1 VGFIFA
7 SQWLA
12 KVYGPGEAWKP
23 GMNAQKS
30 LNEKPVHELLALI
43 EKGEI
48 HPRDVISDVYRAIAQ
63 REDQIKAYISLAPQE
78 HLLQGCERLRDRPL
92 HGLPIAVKD
101 NISTVDLKTTCA
113 SKFLENFQPIFDATV
128 IQKLKDAGAQILG
141 KTNLDEF
148 AMGSS
153 TENSAFFPTRNPHDL
168 ERVPGGSSGGSAAAV
183 AAHEALWAL
192 GSDTGGSIR
201 QPASFCGIVGLKPT
215 YGLVSRYGLVAFASS
230 LDQIGPMTQ
239 DVRDCALLLN
249 FIAGRDPQDSTSVA
263 RPCADYTQELGQ
275 EITGFRVGVP
285 HEYLADLSGPAR
297 ACVESWVRTF
307 RELGAEIVELSLPHT
322 EYAIPTYYLISSSEA
337 SANLARFDGV
347 RYSRRASDRSV
358 EAMFA
363 ESRSAG
369 FGPEV
374 KRRVMIGTYA
384 LSAGYYEAWYGKA
397 QRVRALIRQDFES
410 AFQRVDIILSPTSP
424 TPAFPLGER
433 LKDPLAMYL
442 SDIFT
447 VPASLAG
454 IPAIS
459 IPAGTVEG
467 LPFGMQL
474 IANKFEEAKLLR
486 AAYAFEQATR
496 GAA

>member
-1 VGFIFA
+1 
-7 SQWLA
+7 
-12 KVYGPGEAWKP
+12 
-23 GMNAQKS
+23 MN
-30 LNEKPVHELLALI
+30 LNERPLHELLALI
-43 EKGEI
+43 EQGEI
-48 HPRDVISDVYRAIAQ
+48 HPRDVIRDLYRAIAEKEPHI
-63 REDQIKAYISLAPQE
+63 RAYISLAPQE
-78 HLLQGCERLRDRPL
+78 RLLQECEHLHEKPLR
-92 HGLPIAVKD
+92 GLPIAVKD
-101 NISTVDLKTTCA
+101 NIVTKDLKTTCA
-113 SKFLENFQPIFDATV
+113 SRFLENFQPIFEATV
-128 IQKLKDAGAQILG
+128 IKRLKDAGATILG

-183 AAHEALWAL
+183 AAHEAICAL

-230 LDQIGPMTQ
+230 LDQIGPMTK
-239 DVRDCALLLN
+239 DVRDCAILLN
-249 FIAGRDPQDSTSVA
+249 YIAGHDPLDSTSAA
-263 RPCADYTQELGQ
+263 RPSEDYTQELGQ
-275 EITGFRVGVP
+275 EIQGFRVGVP
-285 HEYLADLSGPAR
+285 KEYIRDLSGQAKAR
-297 ACVESWVRTF
+297 VESWIDSF

-347 RYSRRASDRSV
+347 RYTKRASDNSV
-358 EAMFA
+358 EAMFS
-363 ESRSAG
+363 ESRDWG

-374 KRRVMIGTYA
+374 KRRIMIGTYA
-384 LSAGYYEAWYGKA
+384 LSAGYYEAWYEKA
-397 QRVRALIRQDFES
+397 QRVRALIRQDFEN
-410 AFQRVDIILSPTSP
+410 AFQSVDIILSPTSP
-424 TPAFPLGER
+424 TPAFKLGER

-459 IPAGTVEG
+459 VPGGTVNG
-467 LPFGMQL
+467 LPFGIQL
-474 IANKFEEAKLLR
+474 IADKFQEKKLLR
-486 AAYAFEQATR
+486 VAHALERTLSCYSP
-496 GAA
+496 

>member
-1 VGFIFA
+1 MRTHSAF
-7 SQWLA
+7 
-12 KVYGPGEAWKP
+12 
-23 GMNAQKS
+23 MR
-30 LNEKPVHELLALI
+30 LNEKTLHELLALL
-43 EKGEI
+43 ETGEI
-48 HPRDVISDVYRAIAQ
+48 HPREVIADLYSAIA
-63 REDQIKAYISLAPQE
+63 EKESQIRAYLALAPQE
-78 HLLQGCERLRDRPL
+78 RLLQECEQLKEKPLR
-92 HGLPIAVKD
+92 GLPIAVKD
-101 NISTVDLKTTCA
+101 NISTRDFKTTCA
-113 SKFLENFQPIFDATV
+113 SRFLENFQPVFDATV
-128 IQKLKDAGAQILG
+128 VQRLKAAGATILG

-153 TENSAFFPTRNPHDL
+153 SENSAFYPTRNPHDL

-183 AAHEALWAL
+183 AAHEAICAL

-230 LDQIGPMTQ
+230 LDQIGPMTK

-249 FIAGRDPQDSTSVA
+249 YIAGRDPHDSTSVE

-275 EITGFRVGVP
+275 EITGLRVGLP
-285 HEYLADLSGPAR
+285 KEYMSDLSGQAK
-297 ACVESWVRTF
+297 ACVESWVKSF
-307 RELGAEIVELSLPHT
+307 DELGAEIVELSLPHT
-322 EYAIPTYYLISSSEA
+322 KYAIPAYYLISSSEA

-347 RYSRRASDRSV
+347 RYTKRASDASV
-358 EAMFA
+358 EAMFS
-363 ESRSAG
+363 ESRSQG

-374 KRRVMIGTYA
+374 KRRIMIGTYA

-397 QRVRALIRQDFES
+397 QRVRALIRQDFEG
-410 AFQRVDIILSPTSP
+410 AFKNIDLILSPTSP
-424 TPAFPLGER
+424 TPAFKMGER
-433 LKDPLAMYL
+433 VSDPLAMYL

-454 IPAIS
+454 LPAIS
-459 IPAGTVEG
+459 LPGGTVDV

-474 IANKFEEAKLLR
+474 IADKFQEAKLLR

-496 GAA
+496 M

>member
-1 VGFIFA
+1 
-7 SQWLA
+7 
-12 KVYGPGEAWKP
+12 
-23 GMNAQKS
+23 MN
-30 LNEKPVHELLALI
+30 LNERPLHELLALI
-43 EKGEI
+43 EQGEI
-48 HPRDVISDVYRAIAQ
+48 HARDVIRDLYRAIA
-63 REDQIKAYISLAPQE
+63 EKEPQIRAYISLTPQE
-78 HLLQGCERLRDRPL
+78 RLLEECERLSEKPL
-92 HGLPIAVKD
+92 RGLPIAVKD
-101 NISTVDLKTTCA
+101 NIVTRDLKTTCA
-113 SKFLENFQPIFDATV
+113 SRFLENFQPIFDATV
-128 IQKLKDAGAQILG
+128 IKRLKDAGATILG

-153 TENSAFFPTRNPHDL
+153 TENSAFFATRNPHDP

-183 AAHEALWAL
+183 AAHEAICAL

-230 LDQIGPMTQ
+230 LDQIGPMTK
-239 DVRDCALLLN
+239 DVRDCAILLN
-249 FIAGRDPQDSTSVA
+249 YIAGHDPNDSTSVA
-263 RPCADYTQELGQ
+263 RPSEDYTQELDQ
-275 EITGFRVGVP
+275 EIKGFRVGVP
-285 HEYLADLSGPAR
+285 KEYISDLSGQAQ
-297 ACVESWVRTF
+297 ACLESWVKTF

-347 RYSRRASDRSV
+347 RYTKRASDSSV
-358 EAMFA
+358 ETMFS
-363 ESRSAG
+363 ESRDQG

-374 KRRVMIGTYA
+374 KRRIMIGTYA

-397 QRVRALIRQDFES
+397 QRVRALIRQDFEN
-410 AFQRVDIILSPTSP
+410 AFQSVDIIISPTSP
-424 TPAFPLGER
+424 TPAFQLGER

-459 IPAGTVEG
+459 IPGGTVEG
-467 LPFGMQL
+467 LPFGIQL
-474 IANKFEEAKLLR
+474 IADRFQERKLLR
-486 AAYAFEQATR
+486 VAHAFERALPR
-496 GAA
+496 YAP

>member
-1 VGFIFA
+1 
-7 SQWLA
+7 
-12 KVYGPGEAWKP
+12 
-23 GMNAQKS
+23 MN
-30 LNEKPVHELLALI
+30 LNERPLHELLDLI

-48 HPRDVISDVYRAIAQ
+48 HPRDVIRDLYHAIA
-63 REDQIKAYISLAPQE
+63 EKESQIRAYISLVPQE
-78 HLLQGCERLRDRPL
+78 QLLRECERLSNKPL
-92 HGLPIAVKD
+92 RGLPVAVKD
-101 NISTVDLKTTCA
+101 NIVTRDPKTTCA
-113 SKFLENFQPIFDATV
+113 SRFLENFQPIFDATV
-128 IQKLKDAGAQILG
+128 IRKLKDAGAQILG

-183 AAHEALWAL
+183 AAHEAICAL

-201 QPASFCGIVGLKPT
+201 QPASFCKIVGLKPT

-230 LDQIGPMTQ
+230 LDQIGPMTK

-249 FIAGRDPQDSTSVA
+249 YIAGHDPNDSTSVKHPCMDYA
-263 RPCADYTQELGQ
+263 RGLRE
-275 EITGFRVGVP
+275 EIKGFRVGVP
-285 HEYLADLSGPAR
+285 KEYIADLSSQAK
-297 ACVESWVRTF
+297 ACLESWVKTF
-307 RELGAEIVELSLPHT
+307 RELGTEIIELSLPHMK
-322 EYAIPTYYLISSSEA
+322 YAIPVYYLISSSEA

-347 RYSRRASDRSV
+347 RYTKRISDTSI

-363 ESRSAG
+363 ESRAQG

-374 KRRVMIGTYA
+374 KRRLMIGTYA

-397 QRVRALIRQDFES
+397 QRVRALICEDFER
-410 AFQRVDIILSPTSP
+410 AFQSVEIIISPTSP
-424 TPAFPLGER
+424 TPAFKLGER

-459 IPAGTVEG
+459 VPGGTVDG
-467 LPFGMQL
+467 LPFGIQL
-474 IANKFEEAKLLR
+474 IADKFQESKLLR
-486 AAYAFEQATR
+486 VAYAFERAIASLPTR
-496 GAA
+496 

>member
-1 VGFIFA
+1 
-7 SQWLA
+7 
-12 KVYGPGEAWKP
+12 
-23 GMNAQKS
+23 MN
-30 LNEKPVHELLALI
+30 LNTRPLHELLALI
-43 EKGEI
+43 ERGEI
-48 HPRDVISDVYRAIAQ
+48 HPRDVITDLYRALAEK
-63 REDQIKAYISLAPQE
+63 EDQIRAYISIAPQE
-78 HLLQGCERLRDRPL
+78 RLLQECERLRHKPL
-92 HGLPIAVKD
+92 HGLPLAVKD

-113 SKFLENFQPIFDATV
+113 SRFLEDFQPIFDATV
-128 IQKLKDAGAQILG
+128 IKRLKDAGAQILG

-153 TENSAFFPTRNPHDL
+153 TENSAFYPTRNPHDL

-183 AAHEALWAL
+183 AAHEAICAL

-230 LDQIGPMTQ
+230 LDQIGPMTK

-249 FIAGRDPQDSTSVA
+249 YIAGRDPNDSTSVE
-263 RPCADYTQELGQ
+263 RPCADYTQELDKG
-275 EITGFRVGVP
+275 IAGVRVGVP
-285 HEYLADLSGPAR
+285 KEYVADLSGQAK
-297 ACVESWVRTF
+297 ACVESWAKTF

-347 RYSRRASDRSV
+347 RYTKRASDSSV

-363 ESRSAG
+363 ESRDKG
-369 FGPEV
+369 FGREV
-374 KRRVMIGTYA
+374 KRRIMVGTYA

-397 QRVRALIRQDFES
+397 QRARALIRQDFEN
-410 AFQRVDIILSPTSP
+410 AFQSVDIIISPTSP
-424 TPAFPLGER
+424 TPAFRLGER

-459 IPAGTVEG
+459 IPGGTVEN
-467 LPFGMQL
+467 LPFGLQL
-474 IANKFEEAKLLR
+474 IADKFQEPQLLR
-486 AAYAFEQATR
+486 AAYAFEQAVR
-496 GAA
+496 SR